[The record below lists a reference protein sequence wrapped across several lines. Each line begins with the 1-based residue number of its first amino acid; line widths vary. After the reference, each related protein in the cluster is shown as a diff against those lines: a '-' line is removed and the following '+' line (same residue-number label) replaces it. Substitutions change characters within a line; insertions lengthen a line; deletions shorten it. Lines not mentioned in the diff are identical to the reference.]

1 MHPDELPTLPP
12 VKPSSGDGVHDVATL
27 SGNSVTAQYGLGQ
40 QPPPLAAQQ
49 SGTLP
54 QVEGFLLESE
64 LGRGGMGIVYLARQ
78 LKLNRLVALKMI
90 LNADH
95 SDAATKQR
103 FLAEA
108 EAIAQLQHPGIVQ
121 VYEFGTH
128 EGNPYFALEYI
139 SGGSLEKK
147 LAGVPQPPRESAELV
162 EKLAHAVGSA
172 HERGIIHRDLK
183 PANILLSP
191 ESTVLSSE
199 SKLASFKP
207 QDTALKTLS
216 PKITDF
222 GLVKKEGS
230 DMTATGVILGTPS
243 YMAPEQADSKKMI
256 GPSAD
261 VYALGAILY
270 ECLTGRPPFKASTP
284 LDTVLQVVNTE
295 PVSVRKSQPKTPR
308 DLETICLKCLQKE
321 PGKRYGSAAALGDDL
336 RRFLNHEPIL
346 AHPVGRVEKMWRW
359 CRRHPAVAGMAAGIV
374 VLILIGVVVA
384 NSVAQWVANESIQ
397 NVARAKQVE
406 EEKKRADE
414 QTELVQTEKNTT
426 RRMLTALLDMVK
438 SKDDATS
445 NAAINTIV
453 QLGFA
458 TTGAVDE
465 LIKLMDVSGEVV
477 TPADEARVE
486 KYAQLL
492 AKFGPTVIP
501 TLRKGLSNPNITR
514 WGCVKALGIL
524 GPPAYEAVPDLEALL
539 KQEQNELIQRDIRE
553 SIRKIEKQ

>member
-12 VKPSSGDGVHDVATL
+12 VKPSSSDGVHEVATL
-27 SGNSVTAQYGLGQ
+27 SGNSVTAQHVGQ
-40 QPPPLAAQQ
+40 QQPSPHATEQ
-49 SGTLP
+49 SSTLP
-54 QVEGFLLESE
+54 QVDGFELEGE

-95 SDAATKQR
+95 SDSATKQR

-108 EAIAQLQHPGIVQ
+108 EAIAKLQHPGIVQ

-128 EGNPYFALEYI
+128 EGNPYFALEYV

-147 LAGVPQPPRESAELV
+147 LAGVPQTARESAELV
-162 EKLAHAVGSA
+162 EKLALAVHSA
-172 HERGIIHRDLK
+172 HEQGIIHRDLK
-183 PANILLSP
+183 PANILLSA
-191 ESTVLSSE
+191 ECSVLSSQKTHQGLSTE
-199 SKLASFKP
+199 HLA
-207 QDTALKTLS
+207 LS
-216 PKITDF
+216 TCTPKITDF

-243 YMAPEQADSKKMI
+243 YMAPEQADCKKTI
-256 GPSAD
+256 GPCAD

-284 LDTVLQVVNTE
+284 LDTVLQVVNAE
-295 PVSVRKSQPKTPR
+295 PVSIRKYQPKTPR

-321 PGKRYGSAAALGDDL
+321 PDKRYASAAALANDL
-336 RRFLNHEPIL
+336 QRFMNHEPIL

-374 VLILIGVVVA
+374 VLILIGAVVA
-384 NSVAQWVANESIQ
+384 NSVAQWVAHESTQ
-397 NVARAKQVE
+397 KQAREKQVE

-414 QTELVQTEKNTT
+414 QTQLAQKEKNNTQ
-426 RRMLTALLDMVK
+426 RMLTSLLDMVK

-465 LIKLMDVSGEVV
+465 LSKLMDVTGDVV
-477 TPADEARVE
+477 TSADEARVE
-486 KYAQLL
+486 SYAQRL
-492 AKFGPTVIP
+492 AKFGPTIIP
-501 TLRKGLSNPNITR
+501 ALRKGLTNPNITR

-524 GPPAYEAVPDLEALL
+524 GPPAHEAMPDLEALL
-539 KQEQNELIQRDIRE
+539 KQEQNELIQRDIKA
-553 SIRKIEKQ
+553 SIKKISTP